1 MENKEQ
7 FDVFLGGTQ
16 SLPYDVSI
24 MKLAAARAGEIA
36 AMTHAIGNYF
46 LLIISLILIVL
57 FYVCKHSLFFFFF
70 YRKSTTI
77 KIGFSKASHTYA
89 STSHV
94 T

>member
-46 LLIISLILIVL
+46 LLILMVL
-57 FYVCKHSLFFFFF
+57 FYVCKYSLFFFL
-70 YRKSTTI
+70 
-77 KIGFSKASHTYA
+77 
-89 STSHV
+89 
-94 T
+94 

>member
-7 FDVFLGGTQ
+7 FDVFLGGSQ

-46 LLIISLILIVL
+46 
-57 FYVCKHSLFFFFF
+57 FY
-70 YRKSTTI
+70 
-77 KIGFSKASHTYA
+77 
-89 STSHV
+89 
-94 T
+94 